1 MIAILVSLLPIIFYL
16 RLFSGFFQQD
26 EWLGFSQYVL
36 HSSLNWVQLLFYFFL
51 PSIGHFIP
59 LTTLAVH
66 SLFSLLGLNYQI
78 YAGMSIFLHGVSILL
93 FLYLAKLIFKDLKLA
108 VLAVLVFGTLASDYQ
123 GTGWVIAN
131 LSTHGATIFG
141 LLTII
146 FLFKENIK
154 VSLFFLIVSLLFKE
168 ITLGLFILI
177 PFYIFLFSKPRN
189 WMTMT
194 MGVAAFYVLVRVLMI
209 FSPVQVKETT
219 VFETQ
224 STPKIVYN
232 FVTVPFKSISQ
243 SIIPQGQIRWISE
256 VLTKPLGE
264 KIAGKEGSPDRER
277 FVVKRTM
284 EIVSLGL
291 AGVIIWYAL
300 RHRSKI
306 IIFSLFWIISN
317 SLIFSLAPERT
328 GLIST
333 VDSRYLYFVS
343 IGSALL
349 LVSLFKD
356 KLKFILVIL
365 VLINGFWLNKELV
378 TYVQR
383 GQVRRKIL
391 AQIKM
396 EHPILE
402 EKTVF
407 YTESDTSFYGL
418 PVEDR
423 ILPFQSGLGQTIL
436 SWYYDTEKFPKDF
449 FENRYLW
456 DILEQGYKE
465 DENRGFG
472 YFRDFDLMVKTV
484 VDNKLPIDSVIGY
497 RYSSKTNQLNDMTDE
512 IKGRLK
518 GSLSSKR
525 KISSNHISTVSP
537 YVTDGDKKTKW
548 DSQVPYSTPQSF
560 SISLDKVIKISQIE
574 IDSYDNRN
582 QDKVG
587 YMIQLSEDGINWK
600 QVFYAK
606 TNPPKNDGIVVIPF
620 LPTPAQYI
628 KINQIGDHKFASWVI
643 HELNVYESLD

>member
-1 MIAILVSLLPIIFYL
+1 MIATLVSLLPIIFYL

-36 HSSLNWVQLLFYFFL
+36 HNSLNWVQLLFYFFL

-93 FLYLAKLIFKDLKLA
+93 FLYLSKLIFKDLKLA
-108 VLAVLVFGTLASDYQ
+108 VLTALVFGTLASDYQ

-146 FLFKENIK
+146 FLLKENIK

-177 PFYIFLFSKPRN
+177 PLYIFLFSKPRN

-194 MGVAAFYVLVRVLMI
+194 MGVAVFYVLVRILMI

-219 VFETQ
+219 VFATQ
-224 STPKIVYN
+224 SKPKIIYN
-232 FVTVPFKSISQ
+232 FITVPFKSISQ
-243 SIIPQGQIRWISE
+243 SIIPQGQIRWLSE

-264 KIAGKEGSPDRER
+264 KIAGTEGSPDREI
-277 FVVKRTM
+277 FVVNRTM
-284 EIVSLGL
+284 EVVSLSIAFIFL
-291 AGVIIWYAL
+291 LLVFKSHSKLPLFAL
-300 RHRSKI
+300 S
-306 IIFSLFWIISN
+306 WIVFN
-317 SLIFSLAPERT
+317 SLIFSLAPERS
-328 GLIST
+328 GVIST

-349 LVSLFKD
+349 LVSLFRK
-356 KLKFILVIL
+356 KFIYVLVFL
-365 VLINGFWLNKELV
+365 ALINGFWLNKELI
-378 TYVQR
+378 TYVER
-383 GQVRRKIL
+383 GQTRKEIL
-391 AQIKM
+391 TQIKSK
-396 EHPILE
+396 HPVLAK
-402 EKTVF
+402 KTIF

-423 ILPFQSGLGQTIL
+423 ILPFQSGLGQTLL
-436 SWYYDTEKFPKDF
+436 SWYFNTEQFPKSF

-456 DILEQGYKE
+456 DVLEQGYKE
-465 DENRGFG
+465 AGDRGFG
-472 YFRDFDLMVKTV
+472 YFRDFELMTKTV

-512 IKGRLK
+512 IRGRLK
-518 GSLSSKR
+518 GSLSPKR
-525 KISSNHISTVSP
+525 KISPDRITTVSP
-537 YVTDGDKKTKW
+537 YVTDDDRETKW
-548 DSQVPYSTPQSF
+548 DSHVPYSTPQSF
-560 SISLDKVIKISQIE
+560 SISLDKITKISQIE
-574 IDSYDNRN
+574 IDSYDNQN

-587 YMIQLSEDGINWK
+587 YMLQLSDDGINWK

-606 TNPPKNDGIVVIPF
+606 VNPPKSDGIVLMPF

-628 KINQIGDHKFASWVI
+628 KINQIGNHQFASWVI